1 MGGSRLW
8 KVTTVMI
15 WVEKVLVFLLRGC
28 LWEVVTF
35 KGLTVILFFLAAHLG
50 WICITAAACNRVF
63 SFRLPEHARCWQNS
77 TSTLQITVLMY
88 SLHLCRSS
96 ILCKR
101 TVVTLRETHQVK
113 VMFRNC
119 YPVYSSV
126 GRSAEQE
133 DISSNP
139 SQINNQGL

>member
-1 MGGSRLW
+1 MGGSHLW

-28 LWEVVTF
+28 LRVMVTY
-35 KGLTVILFFLAAHLG
+35 KGLTVIVFFLAAHLG
-50 WICITAAACNRVF
+50 WICITAATCNRVF

-96 ILCKR
+96 SLCKR
-101 TVVTLRETHQVK
+101 TVITLGKTHQVK

-119 YPVYSSV
+119 YSVYSSV
-126 GRSAEQE
+126 GRSAKWE
-133 DISSNP
+133 DIGSNP
-139 SQINNQGL
+139 SQINN

>member
-1 MGGSRLW
+1 MKGYNSNDLSGKSFG
-8 KVTTVMI
+8 
-15 WVEKVLVFLLRGC
+15 VFIKRLLRRGGYIIW
-28 LWEVVTF
+28 LYY
-35 KGLTVILFFLAAHLG
+35 KGLTVIVFFLAAHLG
-50 WICITAAACNRVF
+50 WICITATTCNRVF

-96 ILCKR
+96 SFCKR
-101 TVVTLRETHQVK
+101 TVITLRETHQVK

-133 DISSNP
+133 DVGSNP
-139 SQINNQGL
+139 S

>member
-1 MGGSRLW
+1 M
-8 KVTTVMI
+8 
-15 WVEKVLVFLLRGC
+15 EKVLAFLLGGYLR
-28 LWEVVTF
+28 EVVTF
-35 KGLTVILFFLAAHLG
+35 KGLTVIVFFLAAHLG
-50 WICITAAACNRVF
+50 WICITAATCNRVF

-96 ILCKR
+96 SLCKR
-101 TVVTLRETHQVK
+101 TVITLRETHQVK

-133 DISSNP
+133 DIDSNP
-139 SQINNQGL
+139 SQTNN